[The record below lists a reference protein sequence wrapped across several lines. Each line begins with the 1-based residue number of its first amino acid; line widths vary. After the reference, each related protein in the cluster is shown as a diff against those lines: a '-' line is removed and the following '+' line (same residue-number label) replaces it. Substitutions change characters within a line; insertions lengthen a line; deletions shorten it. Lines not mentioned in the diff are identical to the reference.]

1 MCSEALHRGRDN
13 RASLMNVVL
22 RKYFWIFN
30 LLVITG
36 CAYFVASSMH
46 SCAMIGRP
54 WMAAPKRPTR
64 SSLPTASALRKNRD
78 VTTILAR
85 NIFCSSC
92 EPAAEVAVKTSTPD
106 PKAGDGA
113 SPAAGGA
120 AVKSTLNLQLIATL
134 VSEQDK
140 KWSYAALLHP
150 DDNKTRLYAIGRK
163 LNGVDATVVD
173 VLERRVL
180 LSREGRT
187 EYIDLGEGG
196 QPRVARSAPQ
206 ARKPRRRYRSAFS
219 RFTKDIA
226 SGVKKVGPGKYEI
239 KRSALNK
246 VLGNTTMLAR
256 SARIVPS
263 VRNGKP
269 NGFKLY
275 AIRPGSV
282 YSLIGMQNGDTIH
295 AINGR
300 AITTPDKALAVYTK
314 VRTASH
320 LTIAF
325 TRRGKAVTH
334 DYTIR

>member
-1 MCSEALHRGRDN
+1 
-13 RASLMNVVL
+13 MNVIL

-36 CAYFVASSMH
+36 CAYFAASSIH

-54 WMAAPKRPTR
+54 WMAAPAPSSR
-64 SSLPTASALRKNRD
+64 SSGLPTSSALRRHRD

-92 EPAAEVAVKTSTPD
+92 EPAAEVAVKTTSPD
-106 PKAGDGA
+106 PA
-113 SPAAGGA
+113 AAGTPTVDGA

-134 VSEQDK
+134 VSEEDK

-150 DDNKTRLYAIGRK
+150 DDNKTRLYPIGKK
-163 LNGVDATVVD
+163 LAGIEATVVD

-187 EYIDLGEGG
+187 EYIELGQGG
-196 QPRVARSAPQ
+196 QRQVASTSPRAQPARRP
-206 ARKPRRRYRSAFS
+206 YRSAFS
-219 RFTKDIA
+219 RFTKSIA
-226 SGVKKVGPGKYEI
+226 EGVKKVGPGKYEI